1 MPVAAGSPW
10 LLPFF
15 VCDPW
20 SPWPFLGLVLGPLY
34 CVRSWSGSCGVDYFF
49 AHLAFLVPQLPRH
62 FHFLPALLLVGQ
74 CKEALLQAAGSFVC
88 LAGSTETWGGGGKG
102 WKVCGCQPFRRR
114 LTWMMARLLI
124 SVHKWHC
131 VLHGRA
137 SLSERSGTWEFNSL
151 QLSCETNGFLL
162 SPPGSAAGQRINT
175 SLSDAHGCF
184 KGCFSLSVSPP
195 SQNGRPLDNISVVA
209 HKGWYVLCFFLPHP
223 LSVPPVKLLK
233 DECQLFSPFGSP
245 HAHSKETHPSK
256 PLVIMKEWQFGGV
269 GRIWLPSS

>member
-124 SVHKWHC
+124 SVHEWHC
-131 VLHGRA
+131 
-137 SLSERSGTWEFNSL
+137 
-151 QLSCETNGFLL
+151 
-162 SPPGSAAGQRINT
+162 
-175 SLSDAHGCF
+175 
-184 KGCFSLSVSPP
+184 
-195 SQNGRPLDNISVVA
+195 
-209 HKGWYVLCFFLPHP
+209 LCFTPGGL
-223 LSVPPVKLLK
+223 
-233 DECQLFSPFGSP
+233 
-245 HAHSKETHPSK
+245 
-256 PLVIMKEWQFGGV
+256 PLVRGAGL
-269 GRIWLPSS
+269 GSSIACNSPARPTDSFSHLQAPQQVRG